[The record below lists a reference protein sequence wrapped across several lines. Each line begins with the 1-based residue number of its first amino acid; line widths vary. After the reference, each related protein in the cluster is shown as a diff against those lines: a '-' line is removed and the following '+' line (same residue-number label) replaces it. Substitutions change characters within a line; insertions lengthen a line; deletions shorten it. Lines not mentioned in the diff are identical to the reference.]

1 MCEGVKRQ
9 KFIRNLLLE
18 DKCKVSFKSQ
28 NLNNY
33 TIILYDIYELMLL
46 SIELKFGT
54 IFKKIEEIKYYYKEQ
69 KLPEE
74 VLDDYVSYICNISK
88 YFTYYEIKSRFLI
101 ELHKL
106 HYTIKLVKICLFSL
120 LNRVIGENN
129 YSKNLNTVP

>member
-1 MCEGVKRQ
+1 
-9 KFIRNLLLE
+9 
-18 DKCKVSFKSQ
+18 
-28 NLNNY
+28 
-33 TIILYDIYELMLL
+33 MLL

-129 YSKNLNTVP
+129 YSKNLNTVLKRKQNELIIYLIHEKHLYPKNFCNKLIKINNY